1 MASRCGDQK
10 RLRRRATKAAM
21 RPAATSATEAGF
33 PALLILILVFQSSGL
48 VADPVPVRHIE
59 GVTLGFLVLRN
70 LSGEAL
76 AYGDL
81 KQVVQDDGLVL
92 SRAERCTR
100 CTSSVVIAL
109 IRRQWRLLGG
119 PM

>member
-1 MASRCGDQK
+1 MLS
-10 RLRRRATKAAM
+10 LRIESPIWM
-21 RPAATSATEAGF
+21 QNLRPKPF

-81 KQVVQDDGLVL
+81 KQVVQDDGLVVDDL
-92 SRAERCTR
+92 QFHFKDG
-100 CTSSVVIAL
+100 SSYREITKFT
-109 IRRQWRLLGG
+109 QHGEFRLVSD
-119 PM
+119 